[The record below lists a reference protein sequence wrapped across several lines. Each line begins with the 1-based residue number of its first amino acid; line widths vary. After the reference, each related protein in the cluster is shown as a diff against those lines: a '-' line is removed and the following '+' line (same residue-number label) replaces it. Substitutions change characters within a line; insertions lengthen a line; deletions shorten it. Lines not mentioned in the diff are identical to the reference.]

1 VTEAR
6 SNEVALS
13 NAADRATHE
22 ARHDPL
28 TGLPNRKYLAERFE
42 DLSRPDAGSRV
53 GASLLMIDLDRFK
66 DVNDALGHHCGDQ
79 LLVQV
84 SRRLR
89 RAVRAG
95 DTAVRLGGDE
105 FAILMP
111 GVSGVE
117 HAMVLAARVRTVFEE
132 PFEVEGI
139 DLDVEASVGVAMME
153 ADFATTLR
161 HADVAMYVAKR
172 QGLGVFGYDP
182 SEDHNSPQRL
192 ALLSELRAAI
202 KHHDLVLHF
211 QPKLRLATNE
221 VVGVEALVRWCHPVR
236 GLIPPNDF
244 VPLAE
249 RTGLIRPLT
258 RYVLDAAIAQQRTW
272 IDAGRPVPIAVNLSA
287 RNLTEKGL
295 VGYVVRALRRYDV
308 PPALLEL
315 EITESSVM
323 TAPSRARQLVTEFRE
338 LGIRVAIDDF
348 GTGFTSLAALKDL
361 PVSELKVDRSFVMG
375 MAEHDRDAHI
385 VRTVVQLSHALG
397 ITAVAEGVEDPV
409 VLSALSALGCDVV
422 QGYHFSRPLAAEDF
436 SAWHSQWCR
445 DAD

>member
-1 VTEAR
+1 
-6 SNEVALS
+6 
-13 NAADRATHE
+13 
-22 ARHDPL
+22 
-28 TGLPNRKYLAERFE
+28 
-42 DLSRPDAGSRV
+42 
-53 GASLLMIDLDRFK
+53 M
-66 DVNDALGHHCGDQ
+66 
-79 LLVQV
+79 
-84 SRRLR
+84 
-89 RAVRAG
+89 
-95 DTAVRLGGDE
+95 
-105 FAILMP
+105 
-111 GVSGVE
+111 
-117 HAMVLAARVRTVFEE
+117 
-132 PFEVEGI
+132 
-139 DLDVEASVGVAMME
+139 
-153 ADFATTLR
+153 
-161 HADVAMYVAKR
+161 
-172 QGLGVFGYDP
+172 
-182 SEDHNSPQRL
+182 
-192 ALLSELRAAI
+192 
-202 KHHDLVLHF
+202 VLHF

-221 VVGVEALVRWCHPVR
+221 VVGVEALVRWRHPVR

-397 ITAVAEGVEDPV
+397 ITAVAEGVEDPA